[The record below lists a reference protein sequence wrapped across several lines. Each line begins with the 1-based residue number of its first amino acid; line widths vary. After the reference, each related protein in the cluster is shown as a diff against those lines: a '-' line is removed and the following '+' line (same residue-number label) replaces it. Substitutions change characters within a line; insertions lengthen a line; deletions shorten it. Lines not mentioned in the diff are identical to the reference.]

1 MRLSYRVTTAAI
13 TLGLCFM
20 TMADSADAQVIVPP
34 DPITIFGMNANGSGC
49 PAASSISATI
59 TPDGSMLSITYSEMV
74 AEAGPGTTP
83 AAGRKNCLLTLGIH
97 VPQGFT
103 YAVIGAEHRGHYN
116 LEPNV
121 VGTQQADYYVSGQ
134 RSSLSRKTQF
144 VGDVGTGSED
154 DWYRADA
161 LDVAALVWA
170 PCGRDT
176 IAHVNESVSVNNY
189 MARQLD
195 PNSRGMMAQDATDVG
210 IVAVYRLQWR
220 TC

>member
-1 MRLSYRVTTAAI
+1 MRLSYRVTTAAL
-13 TLGLCFM
+13 TLGLSIM
-20 TMADSADAQVIVPP
+20 TMADSADAQAVVPP
-34 DPITIFGMNANGSGC
+34 DPITIFGFNANGSGC
-49 PAASSISATI
+49 PANTVSATI
-59 TPDGSMLSITYSEMV
+59 TPDGSMLSISYSAMV

-83 AAGRKNCLLTLGIH
+83 ADGRKNCLLTLGLH

-103 YAVIGAEHRGHYN
+103 YAVVGAEHRGNYS
-116 LEPNV
+116 LEPSV
-121 VGTQQADYYVSGQ
+121 VGTQTADYYVSGQ

-144 VGDVGTGSED
+144 VGDLGTGSSD

-170 PCGRDT
+170 PCGRDS

-189 MARQLD
+189 IARQVD
-195 PNSRGMMAQDATDVG
+195 PNARGMMAQDATDIG
-210 IVAVYRLQWR
+210 IFAVYRLLGR